1 MVEKPA
7 SAAFFGLPVM
17 TNDSRALRVWEYLQD
32 TYLGQCEITSRE
44 SRQDY
49 EIQVGH
55 FCAWWLAQQAAGG
68 YRPPMVTD
76 LSRAVIQQCR
86 AWKQG
91 TAAIATANKLKRVLL
106 AVANHAAERGLCPFP
121 GRIRNLKEPQREPRA
136 WSLDEYGR
144 IVATAGDLVG
154 EHVGVPLGFL
164 MPAFYR
170 FAYDCGA
177 RIETLLA
184 CRWDWLSLAS
194 RECLI
199 PAECTKDKQEIAVEL
214 SRGTVDSLIQLQVY
228 RLKTRSELVFGV
240 WNESTFRRLHK
251 RIVYAAIVDPKCD
264 FETLKGKFRQAAE
277 KAVGRAECFHKI
289 RRTTC
294 TEICA
299 VAGESVASK
308 ALGHS
313 SINVTRRYLDRRRLK
328 QTVQASQRP
337 EIPELIGFRVVRAE
351 EGG

>member
-1 MVEKPA
+1 MKTSEETR
-7 SAAFFGLPVM
+7 G
-17 TNDSRALRVWEYLQD
+17 LRVWEYLQD

-55 FCAWWLAQQAAGG
+55 FYAWWLAQHATDG
-68 YRPPMVTD
+68 YRPPLVTD
-76 LSRAVIQQCR
+76 LTRAVIQQCR

-91 TAAIATANKLKRVLL
+91 LAAVATANKLKRVLL
-106 AVANHAAERGLCPFP
+106 AIANHAAERGLCSFP

-136 WSLDEYGR
+136 WSLVEYGR
-144 IVATAGDLVG
+144 IVATAGDLTG
-154 EHVGVPLGFL
+154 ERQGVPLGFL

-184 CRWDWLSLAS
+184 CRWDWLSLAN

-214 SRGTVDSLIQLQVY
+214 SRQTVDALVQLQVY
-228 RLKTRSELVFGV
+228 RLKTRSELVFGS
-240 WNESTFRRLHK
+240 WNECTFRRLHK
-251 RIVYAAIVDPKCD
+251 RIVFAALVDPKCD
-264 FETLKGKFRQAAE
+264 LTGLRGKARAAAE
-277 KAVGRAECFHKI
+277 KAVGRADCFHKI

-313 SINVTRRYLDRRRLK
+313 SLNVTRRYLDRRRLK

-337 EIPELIGFRVVRAE
+337 EIPELGGLRVLRAVE
-351 EGG
+351 E